1 MPRRISQG
9 GTAPP
14 GRRSPSATCGFPHSQ
29 RRASLGPAGAG
40 LCAAWGSSYT
50 RCPGMTTASY
60 EKVGLRNGARP
71 PNVVDRDAC
80 AAGRVPVMIAGA
92 FLRMRRRSSVIMKF
106 RLVRQAD
113 HVAGGPAANLDADR
127 AARAARAANGD
138 AANGDPP
145 VPDRLHAVQAPRREW
160 RHARTGNDAAGDDC
174 PVACR
179 CRHPADRGRA
189 AGAEVDPP
197 RPWRVAR
204 GEVDLPGP
212 RRCRH
217 PADRGRAARANVDP
231 PRPRRVA
238 RGEVD
243 PSRRALR
250 GDDTPARP
258 AARSRRGVARV
269 PDGDLLR
276 GRPGRAVVE
285 QQRHQRPGERRG
297 YYPACRPARGRRG
310 ARACGRG
317 RALPAGAWLVRSRG
331 FVVVTHGLS
340 MGCGP
345 VGIVREA
352 CEN

>member
-106 RLVRQAD
+106 RLVRHAD

-179 CRHPADRGRA
+179 CRHPADGGRA
-189 AGAEVDPP
+189 ARAKVDPP
-197 RPWRVAR
+197 RPCRVAR

-212 RRCRH
+212 CRI
-217 PADRGRAARANVDP
+217 AWAEVDP
-231 PRPRRVA
+231 PL
-238 RGEVD
+238 
-243 PSRRALR
+243 RALR
-250 GDDTPARP
+250 GDDTPTRP

-285 QQRHQRPGERRG
+285 
-297 YYPACRPARGRRG
+297 
-310 ARACGRG
+310 
-317 RALPAGAWLVRSRG
+317 
-331 FVVVTHGLS
+331 
-340 MGCGP
+340 
-345 VGIVREA
+345 
-352 CEN
+352 